1 MKYNLYLDDFRNPS
15 DSAYHSKNNICLK
28 LEWVVVRNYNEF
40 VKCIEKNGIPE
51 IISFDHDLA
60 DIHYDYQTDL
70 FSEKTGYDCAKWFI
84 DYIIDNNLQLPKKIL
99 IHSMNLVGSK
109 NIKSLFDSYIKS
121 LEN

>member
-15 DSAYHSKNNICLK
+15 DSAYYLKNNIYLK

-70 FSEKTGYDCAKWFI
+70 SSEKTGYDCAKWFI